1 MSTLEVSNLND
12 GTTTVATTFVTN
24 GSAKAWCRAD
34 GAASVSGSFNIS
46 AGTDH
51 GTGDYS
57 YSLTSSFSD
66 NNYSQSSVAVTGAED
81 SSATRNSSRH
91 TSSVLACEVVSSGSL
106 SNKGNNIIAQGDL
119 A

>member
-1 MSTLEVSNLND
+1 MSDIRANTISAANGTDPVTL
-12 GTTTVATTFVTN
+12 TKQ
-24 GSAKAWCRAD
+24 SASKAWCNAD

-51 GTGDYS
+51 GTGDFS
-57 YSLTSSFSD
+57 YSLTSSFSSV
-66 NNYSQSSVAVTGAED
+66 NYSQSSVAVTGSED

-106 SNKGNNIIAQGDL
+106 SNKGNNIIAHGDL

>member
-1 MSTLEVSNLND
+1 MSEIR
-12 GTTTVATTFVTN
+12 ATTISDAAGT
-24 GSAKAWCRAD
+24 GPITLTGQSAAKAWVSAD

-46 AGTDH
+46 AGLDH
-51 GTGDYS
+51 GTGDFS
-57 YSLTSSFSD
+57 YSLTSSFSSI
-66 NNYSQSSVAVTGAED
+66 NYSQSSVAVTGDEN

-106 SNKGNNIIAQGDL
+106 SNKGNNIIAHGDL